1 MTTMRWCRR
10 DVAGLPGAELVCA
23 GLDVLE
29 ALAADSTGQADDV
42 AGRRCGG
49 TGVGDASASA
59 ASGFTIEA
67 LLVAVGA
74 SRLRRA
80 GLRVPTVPGWPA
92 QPELALYEAVAAQNP
107 AADAHSRY
115 NALIRRLV
123 SFERALEQ
131 RAST

>member
-1 MTTMRWCRR
+1 MTTTMRWHCR
-10 DVAGLPGAELVCA
+10 DVVGLPGAELVCA

-29 ALAADSTGQADDV
+29 ALANSTAQADDV

-59 ASGFTIEA
+59 ASGFTVEA

-74 SRLRRA
+74 PRLRRA
-80 GLRVPTVPGWPA
+80 GLCVPTAPGWPA

-107 AADAHSRY
+107 ADAHSRY

-131 RAST
+131 RASR

>member
-1 MTTMRWCRR
+1 MTTTMRWRRR
-10 DVAGLPGAELVCA
+10 DVVGLPGAELVCA

-29 ALAADSTGQADDV
+29 ALAADSTAQADDM
-42 AGRRCGG
+42 ADRRCGG
-49 TGVGDASASA
+49 TSVGDSSASA
-59 ASGFTIEA
+59 ASGFTVEA

-74 SRLRRA
+74 PRLRRA
-80 GLRVPTVPGWPA
+80 GLRVPTAPGWPA

-107 AADAHSRY
+107 ADAHSRY

-131 RAST
+131 RASR

>member
-1 MTTMRWCRR
+1 MTTTMRWCRR
-10 DVAGLPGAELVCA
+10 DVVGLPGAELVCA

-29 ALAADSTGQADDV
+29 ALATAPTTQADDI
-42 AGRRCGG
+42 
-49 TGVGDASASA
+49 GDSSASA
-59 ASGFTIEA
+59 ASGFTVEA

-74 SRLRRA
+74 PRLRRA

-92 QPELALYEAVAAQNP
+92 RPELALYEAVAAQSP
-107 AADAHSRY
+107 ADAHSRY

-131 RAST
+131 RASR

>member
-1 MTTMRWCRR
+1 MTTTMRRR
-10 DVAGLPGAELVCA
+10 DVVGLPGAELVCA

-29 ALAADSTGQADDV
+29 ALAADSTAPAEDI
-42 AGRRCGG
+42 
-49 TGVGDASASA
+49 GDSSASA
-59 ASGFTIEA
+59 VSGFTIEA

-74 SRLRRA
+74 PRLRRA

-92 QPELALYEAVAAQNP
+92 RPELALYEAVAAQGP
-107 AADAHSRY
+107 ADAHSRY

-131 RAST
+131 RASR